1 MLFIYQKKQI
11 TYKSSLEEVKSN
23 FEKILLNTKLEI
35 QEETFQDISRE
46 IHDNICLSL
55 TLAKLN
61 LNTIDSNNILKSEE
75 KISTAIELVGK
86 SIHDLND
93 ISKCLDADI
102 IIQQG
107 ITKALEHQ
115 VQRIQEIGLFDMSYN
130 LTGNPVYLDAQK
142 ELIIFR
148 IVQEAF
154 NNLIKHSQASKTELR
169 IHYESEKL
177 TITINDNGNGFN
189 TDVNDGNRHSGLKN
203 MENRVKMLQG
213 FMTIKSIPGLGTDLT
228 FTIPLR

>member
-11 TYKSSLEEVKSN
+11 AYKSSLEEVQSN
-23 FEKILLNTKLEI
+23 FEKILLSTKLEI
-35 QEETFQDISRE
+35 QEETFQNISRE

-61 LNTIDSNNILKSEE
+61 LHTIDSNNTLKSEE
-75 KISTAIELVGK
+75 KISAAIELVRK

-107 ITKALEHQ
+107 ITKALEYQ
-115 VQRIQEIGLFDMSYN
+115 VQRIQEIGLFDMSYD

-154 NNLIKHSQASKTELR
+154 NNLIKHSHASKTELR

-189 TDVNDGNRHSGLKN
+189 TDFNDGNRHSGLKN

-213 FMTIKSIPGLGTDLT
+213 FMTIKSIPGIGTGLT